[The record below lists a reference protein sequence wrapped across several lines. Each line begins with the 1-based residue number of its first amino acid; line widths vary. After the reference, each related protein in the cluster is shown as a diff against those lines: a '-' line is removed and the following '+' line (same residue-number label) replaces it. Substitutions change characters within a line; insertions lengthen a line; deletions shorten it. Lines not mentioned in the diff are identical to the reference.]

1 MKRPLLSLS
10 VFSAVFFG
18 IILFSIIFGGYSSLY
33 RAQNRIGDA
42 KGNVIVECWKR
53 QALIPELVAMA
64 GESEVLKEMVPLDK
78 VDGAAKK
85 AKTISE
91 QINSKI
97 IPEKKLIEAFEKSQ
111 VRLSQEII
119 SLINGLKKD
128 AKIGKSPDFL
138 SLEKKFNDLEIIVF
152 YKGTRYN
159 KEARYFNTRKSI
171 FPGFL
176 VAKLF
181 GLDQINYVEITTDL
195 FKPEKLRS

>member
-1 MKRPLLSLS
+1 MKRPWFSLS
-10 VFSAVFFG
+10 VFGAVFFG
-18 IILFSIIFGGYSSLY
+18 IILFSVIFGGYSSLY

-53 QALIPELVAMA
+53 QELIPELVAMA
-64 GESEVLKEMVPLDK
+64 SESEVLKDIALDQM
-78 VDGAAKK
+78 DGAAKE

-91 QINSKI
+91 RINSKP
-97 IPEKKLIEAFEKSQ
+97 IPEKELIEAFEKSQ
-111 VRLSQEII
+111 IRLSQEVIR
-119 SLINGLKKD
+119 LVTGLKKD
-128 AKIGKSPDFL
+128 AKIGKSPVFL
-138 SLEKKFNDLEIIVF
+138 TLEKKFNDFEITVF

-181 GLDQINYVEITTDL
+181 GLDKINYVEITTDL
-195 FKPEKLRS
+195 LKPEKLRS